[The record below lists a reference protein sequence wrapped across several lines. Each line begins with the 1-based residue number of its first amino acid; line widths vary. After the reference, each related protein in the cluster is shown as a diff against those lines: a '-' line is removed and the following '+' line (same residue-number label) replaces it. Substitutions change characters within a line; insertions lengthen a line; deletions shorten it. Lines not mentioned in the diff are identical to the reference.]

1 VTVAFVDSQFGLDPT
16 AHDRGAW
23 GASLLYNAELVLG
36 VLDVAGGDSVTEVGA
51 LDGDLTR
58 LLLLWAG
65 RSGGQVIAV
74 DPAPH
79 RDLETLAHD
88 NAELRLIR
96 EPSHSALT
104 RAPLSDT
111 IILDGD
117 HNYWTVSEELRI
129 IAERAAVEERQLPV
143 VLLHDVGWPHGR
155 RDDYYAPEQIPAEH
169 RLPIAPEGRLYPGD
183 PGTRAG
189 ALPFHY
195 PAAREGGPRNG
206 VLTAVEDFVS
216 GRDHLQLAIVPTFF
230 GMGLI
235 WDRALP
241 QAASLTELLSE
252 WDRNPYLDRLERNRV
267 LHLVNTQLQLSAVRD
282 AERRLAQ
289 QSQQLDRQRQLLE
302 RMLRSR
308 AFRAVE
314 QVWRLR
320 HRDPGFSREKI
331 RRVLEGRDQE

>member
-1 VTVAFVDSQFGLDPT
+1 MTVAFLDSPFGLDPT
-16 AHDRGAW
+16 EHDLGAW

-36 VLDVAGGDSVTEVGA
+36 VLDAAGGDSVTEVGA

-79 RDLETLAHD
+79 RDLETLAHE
-88 NAELRLIR
+88 NAELQLIR
-96 EPSHSALT
+96 EPSHSALK

-129 IAERAAVEERQLPV
+129 IAERAAVAERQLPL

-155 RDDYYAPEQIPAEH
+155 RDDYYAPERVPAEY
-169 RLPIAPEGRLYPGD
+169 RQPIAPEGCLYPGY
-183 PGTRAG
+183 PGTRPG
-189 ALPFHY
+189 ALAYHN

-206 VLTAVEDFVS
+206 VLTAVEDFV
-216 GRDHLQLAIVPTFF
+216 RDREQLHLTIVPTFF
-230 GMGLI
+230 GLGIVWEKTMPQSE
-235 WDRALP
+235 ALRD
-241 QAASLTELLSE
+241 LLAD

-267 LHLVNTQLQLSAVRD
+267 LHLANSQVQLNAVRD
-282 AERRLAQ
+282 AQRRLAEQ
-289 QSQQLDRQRQLLE
+289 GRQLHRQRQLLE
-302 RMLRSR
+302 RMLESR
-308 AFRAVE
+308 AFSAVE
-314 QVWRLR
+314 RLVALR
-320 HRDPGFSREKI
+320 HRDSGFSPEEI
-331 RRVLEGRDQE
+331 RRVLDDQT